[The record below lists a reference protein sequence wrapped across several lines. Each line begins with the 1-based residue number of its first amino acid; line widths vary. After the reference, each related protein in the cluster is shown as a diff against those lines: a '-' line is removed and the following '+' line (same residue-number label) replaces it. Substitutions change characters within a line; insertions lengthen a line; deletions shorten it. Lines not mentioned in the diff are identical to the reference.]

1 MYDAQPLPDTKP
13 SQKTLGVHVA
23 IQRLMLSLAFC
34 CTALYVEAP
43 CSMIPC
49 RDVVAKSYRLFHKP
63 NREILSIIHADTA
76 ELALQVG
83 GIP

>member
-1 MYDAQPLPDTKP
+1 MYDTQPLPDTKP
-13 SQKTLGVHVA
+13 SQKTLGVQVA

-49 RDVVAKSYRLFHKP
+49 RDVAAKSYRLFH
-63 NREILSIIHADTA
+63 NREVLSIIHADTA